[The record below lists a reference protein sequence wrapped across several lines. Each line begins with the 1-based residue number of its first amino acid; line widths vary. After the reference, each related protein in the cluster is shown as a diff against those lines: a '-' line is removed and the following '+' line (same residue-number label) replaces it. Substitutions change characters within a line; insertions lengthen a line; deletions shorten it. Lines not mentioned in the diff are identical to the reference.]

1 VSGLDAIKVT
11 VEGES
16 NPGGDALNDVPLLH
30 EVRHALGKLAETGEN
45 TTIDL
50 SSLPFGPG
58 DKERF
63 LEVLGQG
70 EVSATIEAMGS
81 TQVKETGFPG
91 VWLVQYF
98 SVADEVLAEHI
109 EVTRCP
115 SLLITPEQD
124 LADAALALQARLAD

>member
-1 VSGLDAIKVT
+1 MSGLDAIKVT
-11 VEGES
+11 VEGLPAS
-16 NPGGDALNDVPLLH
+16 NGDALNDIPLLH
-30 EVRHALGKLAETGEN
+30 EVRHALQKLTETGET

-58 DKERF
+58 DKER
-63 LEVLGQG
+63 LLDVLGQG
-70 EVSATIEAMGS
+70 EVSANVDAMGA
-81 TQVKETGFPG
+81 TKVRETAFAG
-91 VWLVQYF
+91 VWLVQYY